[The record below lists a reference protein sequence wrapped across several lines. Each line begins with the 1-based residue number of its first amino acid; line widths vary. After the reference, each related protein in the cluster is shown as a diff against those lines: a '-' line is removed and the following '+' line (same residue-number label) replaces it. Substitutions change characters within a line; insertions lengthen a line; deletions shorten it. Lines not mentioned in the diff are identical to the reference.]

1 MNKENKMTFMKNDD
15 FKLTM
20 QPGKFTIFKRQNVVI
35 QFFRLL
41 VIGFKILKMAF
52 KH

>member
-1 MNKENKMTFMKNDD
+1 MNFTKNKN

-20 QPGKFTIFKRQNVVI
+20 QPNKLTLFKRQNIII
-35 QFFRLL
+35 QLCRFI
-41 VIGFKILKMAF
+41 VIGFKILKMDLK

>member
-1 MNKENKMTFMKNDD
+1 MNFSKNKD

-20 QPGKFTIFKRQNVVI
+20 QPSKLTIFKRQNIII
-35 QFFRLL
+35 QLFRL
-41 VIGFKILKMAF
+41 VAIGFKILKMAF